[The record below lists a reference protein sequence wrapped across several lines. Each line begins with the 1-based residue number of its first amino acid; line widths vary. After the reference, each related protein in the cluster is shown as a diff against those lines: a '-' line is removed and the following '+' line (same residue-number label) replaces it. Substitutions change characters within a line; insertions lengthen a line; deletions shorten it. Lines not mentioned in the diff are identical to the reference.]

1 MNFKKAFYSRN
12 GFWKYF
18 IHLYRAISSLVSGY
32 LTSYDDFI
40 QKIWVD
46 FVTAGYV
53 THLPHTP
60 GGQQI
65 SLRVAIFCRQ
75 IFAFP
80 LKRMLIKFGQRKT
93 KSLTPPRHRSVPR
106 KTLPLTQE
114 ISPSPFSFHVLGSK
128 RQPIEPCHRTFIG
141 TFLAAFSHRE
151 NIYIASR
158 LSADMAAAL
167 ENKDSRG
174 MTR

>member
-65 SLRVAIFCRQ
+65 SLRVAIFCWQ

-106 KTLPLTQE
+106 KNLPLTQE

-128 RQPIEPCHRTFIG
+128 RQEMHLKGHQGRPEEIFWPPPPMPGSIDWEKSIVGR
-141 TFLAAFSHRE
+141 FS
-151 NIYIASR
+151 
-158 LSADMAAAL
+158 
-167 ENKDSRG
+167 
-174 MTR
+174 